1 MTLYLSGS
9 PGGQF
14 LVWTLDRP
22 RLAVGR
28 SSRNELQL
36 GDFTVSK
43 EHAEIIVDGSRV
55 LIRDLGSRNGTR
67 VNGVDAREAMPLKP
81 GDQVEIGHVP
91 PRVPAERPEQPHAL
105 EGRTVAGSSPRI
117 HIPHVLNRRADSS

>member
-1 MTLYLSGS
+1 MGLFLSGS

-14 LVWTLDRP
+14 TIWPLDRP
-22 RLAVGR
+22 RITIGR

-43 EHAEIIVDGSRV
+43 EHAEVIVDGVQV

-67 VNGVDAREAMPLKP
+67 VNGADAREGIALKP
-81 GDQVEIGHVP
+81 GDQV
-91 PRVPAERPEQPHAL
+91 RSATSR
-105 EGRTVAGSSPRI
+105 SW
-117 HIPHVLNRRADSS
+117 

>member
-14 LVWTLDRP
+14 IVWPLDQP
-22 RLAVGR
+22 RLTVGR

-43 EHAEIIVDGSRV
+43 EHAEIVMDGV
-55 LIRDLGSRNGTR
+55 LILIRDLGSRNGTR
-67 VNGVDAREAMPLKP
+67 VNGVDAREAIPLKP
-81 GDQVEIGHVP
+81 GDQVEIGRRAH
-91 PRVPAERPEQPHAL
+91 RERERP
-105 EGRTVAGSSPRI
+105 SSPWRWTNA
-117 HIPHVLNRRADSS
+117 PRRGPRTASNSTR

>member
-14 LVWTLDRP
+14 IVWPLDRP
-22 RLAVGR
+22 RLTVGR

-43 EHAEIIVDGSRV
+43 EHAEITTDGSRV

-67 VNGVDAREAMPLKP
+67 VNGVDARAALPLKP
-81 GDQVEIGHVP
+81 GDQVEIGHVAL
-91 PRVPAERPEQPHAL
+91 VVSATRPEQPLAL
-105 EGRTVAGSSPRI
+105 DERAVAGSSHRI
-117 HIPHVLNRRADSS
+117 RIDQVL